1 MYTTS
6 SSGVTP
12 HGSRAFS
19 LDLSIFSYSVPNPF
33 SQTLLG
39 TRCRPNVM
47 ARRLHR
53 ILSWFVQSAFAS
65 AVKWTGPSSTD
76 QSKHSHVT
84 RASLATE
91 APSLATRA
99 PDNIPSTYE
108 APDVCGYINFD
119 LSMNNLLGTSLTLN
133 AKFELDNPY
142 TCAGSNTCLW
152 NSHLKIV
159 GCGNP
164 TAVNYITSCIPY
176 RDLDDCDD
184 DCFAN
189 PSIIQW

>member
-1 MYTTS
+1 M
-6 SSGVTP
+6 V
-12 HGSRAFS
+12 
-19 LDLSIFSYSVPNPF
+19 LVLSPLSPF

-53 ILSWFVQSAFAS
+53 ILSCFVQSAFAS
-65 AVKWTGPSSTD
+65 AAKWTGPSSTD
-76 QSKHSHVT
+76 RSKHSYVT
-84 RASLATE
+84 GASLATE

-99 PDNIPSTYE
+99 PVDIPSTYE
-108 APDVCGYINFD
+108 APHVCGYVNFD
-119 LSMNNLLGTSLTLN
+119 LSMRNLLGTSWTLN
-133 AKFELDNPY
+133 AKFGLDNPY
-142 TCAGSNTCLW
+142 TCASSNTCLW
-152 NSHLKIV
+152 NSHLRIV

-164 TAVNYITSCIPY
+164 TAINYITSCIPY

-189 PSIIQW
+189 PSIIRW

>member
-1 MYTTS
+1 M
-6 SSGVTP
+6 VLVL
-12 HGSRAFS
+12 FS
-19 LDLSIFSYSVPNPF
+19 LNVSIFSYSVPSPS
-33 SQTLLG
+33 SQTLLR

-53 ILSWFVQSAFAS
+53 ILSWFVHSALAS
-65 AVKWTGPSSTD
+65 AVKWTGPSSTG

-99 PDNIPSTYE
+99 QVDIPSTYE
-108 APDVCGYINFD
+108 APHVCGCINFD
-119 LSMNNLLGTSLTLN
+119 LSMRSLLGTSWTLN
-133 AKFELDNPY
+133 AKFELNNPY
-142 TCAGSNTCLW
+142 TCASSNTCLW

-164 TAVNYITSCIPY
+164 TAINYITSCIPY
-176 RDLDDCDD
+176 RDLKDCGDN
-184 DCFAN
+184 CFAN
-189 PSIIQW
+189 PSIIRW